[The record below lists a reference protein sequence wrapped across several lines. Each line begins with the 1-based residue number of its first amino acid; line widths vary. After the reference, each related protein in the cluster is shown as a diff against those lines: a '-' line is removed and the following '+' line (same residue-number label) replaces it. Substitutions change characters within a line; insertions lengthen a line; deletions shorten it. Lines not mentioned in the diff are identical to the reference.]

1 MDNQVDH
8 RIYRKDRPVN
18 GKYEYAQKMHALS
31 VYADTLSIK
40 TASQSTG
47 IPLTTIQYWLQ
58 DEESSEYIE
67 TLRSAMRSHMAHK
80 YVEGARLA
88 LDATIDRLKNGED
101 AIVNGEIIK
110 VGVKARDCAMIAS
123 VCTDKHALLTGM
135 STGSKAG
142 AALQQIAA
150 NLMAALSQAN
160 TKLIEHEPDPS
171 DSTEQTEQGAQS

>member
-40 TASQSTG
+40 TASESTG
-47 IPLTTIQYWLQ
+47 IPLTTIHYWLK
-58 DEESSEYIE
+58 DEESGEYIE

-123 VCTDKHALLTGM
+123 ICTDKHALLTGM

-150 NLMAALSQAN
+150 NLMAALSN
-160 TKLIEHEPDPS
+160 TKLIEHEPLV
-171 DSTEQTEQGAQS
+171 DSTEQAEPTT